1 MSLRNDLADLF
12 GAAFAALGLDPAFGE
27 IVPSQR
33 PDLGQ
38 FQCNGAMPAA
48 KVAGRNPREIATEII
63 DFVKTDERIANLDLA
78 GPGFINIGVTDTF
91 LAESISA
98 IDADPMLGVEPVGGS
113 DHWILDFGGPNVAK
127 ELHVGHLRTAIIGE
141 SFKRILRFSGKKV
154 TADVHLGDW
163 GVPMGQLIVEVRN
176 QQPDLPY
183 FDEDYAGPYSEDPPV
198 SIEDLQELYPISSA
212 KMKSDPEYVASAKA
226 ATVALQNGR
235 PGYRAL
241 WQHFRDVSVA
251 AIKTVYDELDVTF
264 DVWLGESSVHDRI
277 DPLVSQ
283 LVTEQIAV
291 PSEGAVVIH
300 VTDEDADHQIPPL
313 MLVKSDGGFA
323 YATTDLATVAE
334 RVEDL
339 GGTGAIYF
347 VDARQSLHF
356 DQVFRA
362 ARKAGIV
369 EDEFLLEHAKI
380 GTVNGLDGTPLKTRD
395 GGLPLLRELLADV
408 EDIAVKSM
416 DAKGLAADYPEEE
429 RTQIARLV
437 GIAAVKFGD
446 LSNHRTSSYI
456 FDLHRFS
463 SFEGKTGPY
472 LLYVAVR
479 IASLLRKASEVGFS
493 PGPLLPPS
501 SDTER
506 ALMLKISEF
515 GDAVDRATAL
525 RAPNHVAEYCYELS
539 GAFNRFYEECHIL
552 TESDESR
559 RDSWLALANLT
570 RRVVVTALDLL
581 GISVPERM

>member
-1 MSLRNDLADLF
+1 MALRNDLADLF
-12 GAAFAALGLDPAFGE
+12 GSAFAALGLDPAFGE

-48 KVAGRNPREIATEII
+48 KAAGRSPREIASDVVEI
-63 DFVKTDERIANLDLA
+63 VRTDPRIANLELA
-78 GPGFINIGVTDTF
+78 GPGFINIGVTDEF
-91 LAESISA
+91 LAASISA
-98 IDADPMLGVEPVGGS
+98 IDVDPKLGVAPIDGS
-113 DHWILDFGGPNVAK
+113 GHWILDFGGPNVAK

-141 SFKRILRFSGKKV
+141 SFKRILRFAGTHV

-163 GVPMGQLIVEVRN
+163 GVPMGQLIVEVQI

-183 FDEDYAGPYSEDPPV
+183 FDEDFSGPYPGDSPV
-198 SIEDLQELYPISSA
+198 TIEDLQTLYPISSA
-212 KMKSDPEYVASAKA
+212 KMKSDPDYVATAKA
-226 ATVALQNGR
+226 ATVALQNGQ

-241 WQHFRDVSVA
+241 WQHFRDVSIA
-251 AIKTVYDELDVTF
+251 AIRTVYDELDVSF

-277 DPLVSQ
+277 APMIAQ
-283 LVTEQIAV
+283 LVTDQIAV

-300 VTDEDADHQIPPL
+300 VADEDADHQIPPL

-339 GGTGAIYF
+339 KGTGAIYF

-369 EDEFLLEHAKI
+369 EEEFLLEHAKI

-395 GGLPLLRELLADV
+395 GDLPLLRDLLADV
-408 EDIAVKSM
+408 EEIALQSM
-416 DAKGLAADYPEEE
+416 ESKGLAADYPSEE
-429 RTQIARLV
+429 RARIARLV
-437 GIAAVKFGD
+437 GMAAVKFGD

-479 IASLLRKASEVGFS
+479 IASLLRKASEAGFS
-493 PGPLLPPS
+493 PGPLLPPIN
-501 SDTER
+501 DTER

-515 GDAVDRATAL
+515 GDAVDRAIAL

-552 TESDESR
+552 SEGDAGR

-570 RRVVVTALDLL
+570 RNVVVTALDLL
-581 GISVPERM
+581 GIRVPERM